1 MFLCYV
7 HLHWD
12 SIDQSYFGTKSRQ
25 EQVRSSVEGKSEA
38 GWLGLERIP
47 PCCPIMGSLEWQNA
61 A

>member
-25 EQVRSSVEGKSEA
+25 EQVRSSVEVKVRLV
-38 GWLGLERIP
+38 GWGLK
-47 PCCPIMGSLEWQNA
+47 G
-61 A
+61 